1 MHVIKIRKIT
11 GVILTLTAMICALV
25 YPSWSIRTSAAENY
39 RLWRQSDERWSD
51 IPLGNSSATVRTH
64 GCLVTSIAIL
74 AVHSG
79 SENAD
84 EFNPGV
90 FVKEL
95 NKIDGFSNGAISS
108 WSKINEVIPD
118 VAFVD
123 KYTFTSSSQKGKAAE
138 MKKIADEGKYMVC
151 NVGYHWV
158 FIDSIV
164 GSKVY
169 MIDPAKDDILL
180 FEAYDLANITEL
192 RIFTGKNSP
201 VNTTAATTAEPTTE
215 IPYETGE
222 YYNTGKSSINLCA
235 SPMDNNDV
243 CYKLENGQIINVD
256 YVKNGWG
263 RVTVDSET
271 CWVDMSLLTFAGY
284 DEYHISGDINNDCI
298 IDKTDLAILN
308 EYIYSMTVLPEG
320 ISILK
325 NGETSAADF
334 NGDGLVDNDDA
345 LKYLELVCE

>member
-1 MHVIKIRKIT
+1 MHVIKIRKIA
-11 GVILTLTAMICALV
+11 GVMLTLAAMICAV
-25 YPSWSIRTSAAENY
+25 FYPSWSISTSAAENY

-51 IPLGNSSATVRTH
+51 IPLGSSSATVRTH

-84 EFNPGV
+84 EFNPGI
-90 FVKEL
+90 FAQEL

-108 WSKINEVIPD
+108 WSKITNVIPD

-138 MKKIADEGKYMVC
+138 MKKISDEGKYMVC
-151 NVGYHWV
+151 NVGNHWV

-164 GSKVY
+164 GSTVY

-180 FEAYDLANITEL
+180 FDAYNLANITEL

-215 IPYETGE
+215 IPYELGE
-222 YYNTGKSSINLCA
+222 YYNTGKRNINLCA
-235 SPMDNNDV
+235 SPKDNNNV
-243 CYKLENGQIINVD
+243 FYTLENGQVIYVD
-256 YVKNGWG
+256 YVKSGWG
-263 RVTVDSET
+263 SVTVNSET

-284 DEYHISGDINNDCI
+284 GEHHTAGDINNDGI
-298 IDKTDLAILN
+298 IDKTDLALLN
-308 EYIYSMTVLPEG
+308 EYIYSLTVLPEG
-320 ISILK
+320 ISILRDS
-325 NGETSAADF
+325 EAAAADF

-345 LKYLELVCE
+345 VKYLAFVCE